1 MQAPAKAKR
10 RTFFRFWLPWLII
23 LLAALGV
30 GAAGFS
36 PVTEEWAPV
45 NRFMTCVFI
54 VMLAALLI
62 ALWFLLF
69 SSVRGSLRITA
80 LLVIAALGFA
90 FSRQITNV
98 KFTGNMV
105 PIVRFW
111 WDPEP
116 DDVLETQRKAHPTKA
131 PPFKTASDQ
140 ATAFLEYRGSKRDGV
155 IQGPPL
161 ARDWKA
167 QPPRQLWRQ
176 PVGGGYSGFTVN
188 GNALVTLEQRR
199 DQELIVCYDTVTGAE
214 RWTHG
219 YNARFN
225 ENMGGPG
232 PRATPTIADGR
243 VYSLGAT
250 GMLVC
255 LELPDGRLKWQV
267 DILKD
272 NQNIIWGMS
281 GSPLVLDK
289 VVVVNPGAQTEAASG
304 RALVAYDRDTGK
316 EVWHAG
322 KTKAGYSSPMLVT
335 LVGQKQILLLDGA
348 QLAGYDSQTGQEL
361 WNYRWDKTLNGIN
374 VAQPLVLDGDRVFIS
389 SAYDIGCAML
399 HVSKYAL
406 QPLPNGKPTDGW
418 KVDELWKNNMKLR
431 AKFASPVVHE
441 GFIYGLDEGYLVCLD
456 ADGARVWKGQDYG
469 HGQLLL
475 SGGVLVILSEKGK
488 LVLARATPEFDAKTR
503 NELASMQ
510 ALKGKTWNC
519 FALADG
525 IAYVRNDLEMAAYDL
540 REAEKK

>member
-1 MQAPAKAKR
+1 MSFMQTPAKAKR

-23 LLAALGV
+23 LLAAIGV

-36 PVTEEWAPV
+36 PATEEWPPV
-45 NRFMTCVFI
+45 NRYMTCVFI
-54 VMLAALLI
+54 VLLAALLI

-69 SSVRGSLRITA
+69 SSVRGSVRITT
-80 LLVIAALGFA
+80 LLVVAALGFA
-90 FSRQITNV
+90 FFRQITNV

-116 DDVLETQRKAHPTKA
+116 DDLLETQRKSHPTKA
-131 PPFKTASDQ
+131 PPFKAASDQ
-140 ATAFLEYRGSKRDGV
+140 ATAFLEYRGSKRDGI

-199 DQELIVCYDTVTGAE
+199 DQEVIVCYDTATGAE

-219 YNARFN
+219 YKAHFK
-225 ENMGGPG
+225 ETMGGPG

-250 GMLVC
+250 GMLIC
-255 LELPDGRLKWQV
+255 LDLPDGKSKWSV
-267 DILKD
+267 EILKE

-304 RALVAYDRDTGK
+304 RALVAYDRDTGE

-322 KTKAGYSSPMLVT
+322 KTKAGYSSPMLAT
-335 LVGQKQILLLDGA
+335 LAGQKQILLLDGE
-348 QLAGYDSQTGQEL
+348 QLGGYDSQTGHEL

-399 HVSKYAL
+399 HVSKPA
-406 QPLPNGKPTDGW
+406 DAW
-418 KVDELWKNNMKLR
+418 KVDELWKNMKLR
-431 AKFASPVVHE
+431 AKFASPVVNE

-456 ADGARVWKGQDYG
+456 ADGARVWKGQNYG

-475 SGGVLVILSEKGK
+475 SGGLLVILSEQGK

-510 ALKGKTWNC
+510 VLKGKTWNC

>member
-1 MQAPAKAKR
+1 MPSMQTPAPSKR
-10 RTFFRFWLPWLII
+10 RTFFRSWLPWLII

-45 NRFMTCVFI
+45 NRYMTCVFI
-54 VMLAALLI
+54 VLLAALLI
-62 ALWFLLF
+62 ALWFLFF
-69 SSVRGSLRITA
+69 SGVRGSLRITT
-80 LLVIAALGFA
+80 LLVVAALGFA
-90 FSRQITNV
+90 FFRQITNV

-116 DDVLETQRKAHPTKA
+116 DDVLETQRKSHPTKA

-140 ATAFLEYRGSKRDGV
+140 ATAFLEYRGSKGV

-176 PVGGGYSGFTVN
+176 PVGGGYSGVTVN
-188 GNALVTLEQRR
+188 GNALLTLEQRR
-199 DQELIVCYDTVTGAE
+199 DQEVIVCYDTATGAE

-219 YNARFN
+219 YNAHFEER
-225 ENMGGPG
+225 MGGPG

-255 LELPDGRLKWQV
+255 LELRDGKLKWSV
-267 DILKD
+267 DILKE

-304 RALVAYDRDTGK
+304 RALVAYDRDTGN
-316 EVWHAG
+316 EVWRAG
-322 KTKAGYSSPMLVT
+322 KTRAAYSSPMLAT
-335 LVGQKQILLLDGA
+335 LAGQKQILLLDGE
-348 QLAGYDSQTGQEL
+348 QLGGYDSQTGQEL

-399 HVSKYAL
+399 HV
-406 QPLPNGKPTDGW
+406 GKSDSVW
-418 KVDELWKNNMKLR
+418 KVDELWTKNMKLR

-456 ADGARVWKGQDYG
+456 ANGARVWKGQNYG

-475 SGGVLVILSEKGK
+475 SGGVLVILSEQGK
-488 LVLARATPEFDAKTR
+488 LVLARATPEWDAKTR

-540 REAEKK
+540 REPEKK

>member
-1 MQAPAKAKR
+1 MQAPAPSKR

-45 NRFMTCVFI
+45 NRFMTCVF
-54 VMLAALLI
+54 VVLLAALLV

-69 SSVRGSLRITA
+69 ASVRGSLRITA

-116 DDVLETQRKAHPTKA
+116 DDVLETQRKAHQTKA
-131 PPFKTASDQ
+131 SPFKPASDK
-140 ATAFLEYRGSKRDGV
+140 ATAFSEYRGSKRDGI

-199 DQELIVCYDTVTGAE
+199 DQEVIVCYDTVTGAE

-219 YNARFN
+219 YNARFK
-225 ENMGGPG
+225 ESMGGPG

-250 GMLVC
+250 GMLIC
-255 LELPDGRLKWQV
+255 LDLPDGKSKWSV
-267 DILKD
+267 EILKD

-316 EVWHAG
+316 EVWQAG
-322 KTKAGYSSPMLVT
+322 KTKAGYSSPMLAT
-335 LVGQKQILLLDGA
+335 LAGQKQILLLDGE
-348 QLAGYDSQTGQEL
+348 QLGGYDSQTGHEL

-374 VAQPLVLDGDRVFIS
+374 VAQPLLLDGDRVLIS

-399 HVSKYAL
+399 HVSKSGDA
-406 QPLPNGKPTDGW
+406 W

-456 ADGARVWKGQDYG
+456 ANGARVWKGQNYG

-475 SGGVLVILSEKGK
+475 SGGLLVILSEQGK

>member
-1 MQAPAKAKR
+1 
-10 RTFFRFWLPWLII
+10 
-23 LLAALGV
+23 
-30 GAAGFS
+30 
-36 PVTEEWAPV
+36 
-45 NRFMTCVFI
+45 
-54 VMLAALLI
+54 
-62 ALWFLLF
+62 
-69 SSVRGSLRITA
+69 
-80 LLVIAALGFA
+80 
-90 FSRQITNV
+90 
-98 KFTGNMV
+98 
-105 PIVRFW
+105 
-111 WDPEP
+111 
-116 DDVLETQRKAHPTKA
+116 
-131 PPFKTASDQ
+131 
-140 ATAFLEYRGSKRDGV
+140 
-155 IQGPPL
+155 
-161 ARDWKA
+161 
-167 QPPRQLWRQ
+167 
-176 PVGGGYSGFTVN
+176 
-188 GNALVTLEQRR
+188 
-199 DQELIVCYDTVTGAE
+199 
-214 RWTHG
+214 
-219 YNARFN
+219 
-225 ENMGGPG
+225 
-232 PRATPTIADGR
+232 
-243 VYSLGAT
+243 
-250 GMLVC
+250 
-255 LELPDGRLKWQV
+255 
-267 DILKD
+267 
-272 NQNIIWGMS
+272 IIWGMS